1 MVRLLVLSGV
11 LLLALYAGRMWPRDQ
26 TIHYVL
32 GSLAPR
38 VEELDA
44 RWAPGIAADGDWT
57 RTASFRYA
65 PGTAPRVVTHE
76 PRMADGDYTVEI
88 EIVAR
93 KQEDPVEAPDA
104 AGTETAVVRK
114 HVILGG
120 GATQIDLG
128 EVFPR

>member
-1 MVRLLVLSGV
+1 MVRLLVFSAV
-11 LLLALYAGRMWPRDQ
+11 LLVALYFGRLWPRDQ
-26 TIHYVL
+26 TVHYVL
-32 GSLAPR
+32 GDVAPR
-38 VEELDA
+38 VQELDV

-88 EIVAR
+88 EIVAQ
-93 KQEDPVEAPDA
+93 KQKQDPPDA
-104 AGTETAVVRK
+104 GPAADTVIVRK
-114 HVILGG
+114 HVTLGG

-128 EVFPR
+128 EVISR